1 MGRRYTA
8 KKYKLNNRGSAIV
21 TVLVVVAFITILA
34 TVMLYI
40 SGSNFQMKVADY
52 RTKESFYQAEIPV
65 EELRAQLVEDVQ
77 LAFAK
82 AYSTAMSEF
91 SGLGDAQNAEDN
103 YRRLFCD
110 EMNKIWAGRCPND
123 ADGNRRWRVGIEMVA
138 AQPTDG
144 GIWDVTVAP
153 PSAKFDDSKMFSE
166 GWLILRG
173 VKFTY
178 DSSEGYTSIISTD
191 YCITIPE
198 VQWPDANGY
207 YGAAAGTEER
217 LNFSSCVNYMN
228 WTKR

>member
-1 MGRRYTA
+1 
-8 KKYKLNNRGSAIV
+8 
-21 TVLVVVAFITILA
+21 
-34 TVMLYI
+34 MLYI

-123 ADGNRRWRVGIEMVA
+123 ADGNRRWRVGIDMVA

-144 GIWDVTVAP
+144 GTWAVKVIADQTKPVACQTRNHRH
-153 PSAKFDDSKMFSE
+153 E
-166 GWLILRG
+166 G
-173 VKFTY
+173 
-178 DSSEGYTSIISTD
+178 
-191 YCITIPE
+191 
-198 VQWPDANGY
+198 
-207 YGAAAGTEER
+207 
-217 LNFSSCVNYMN
+217 
-228 WTKR
+228 